1 LESKEVMPEKFMTSI
16 DVIDFYTKLEN
27 LGIEI
32 WVDGGW
38 GVDALLGEQT
48 RPHQDLDIAIQQKDV
63 QKLRE
68 LLSFPFGPLD

>member
-1 LESKEVMPEKFMTSI
+1 LEK
-16 DVIDFYTKLEN
+16 

-48 RPHQDLDIAIQQKDV
+48 RPHKDLDIAIQQKDV
-63 QKLRE
+63 PQLR
-68 LLSFPFGPLD
+68 FKKPDAFFT